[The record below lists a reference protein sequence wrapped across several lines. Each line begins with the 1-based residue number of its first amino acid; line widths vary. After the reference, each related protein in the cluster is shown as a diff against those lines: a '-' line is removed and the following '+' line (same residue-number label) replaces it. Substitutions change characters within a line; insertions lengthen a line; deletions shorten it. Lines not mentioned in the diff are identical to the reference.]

1 MLPAKAGSI
10 WPITACAEC
19 QQTQRPALEQQCQYH
34 LSDAHAQETP
44 KEVVYAEVAV
54 ERVCGGGAVRHGIGG
69 NGCLDMPGSSCACS
83 DAGAA
88 QNRRGAHGVGHQLH
102 LAQSPECQP
111 G

>member
-44 KEVVYAEVAV
+44 KEVVYAEVSV

-69 NGCLDMPGSSCACS
+69 NDRLGMHGCSCACS
-83 DAGAA
+83 EAGAA
-88 QNRRGAHGVGHQLH
+88 AHRRGTPGLGYQLH
-102 LAQSPECQP
+102 LARSPQ
-111 G
+111 